1 VYSGRQISKTKTP
14 ELADAGILSLRSR
27 SGNYG
32 VNENVP
38 FTVESTIGDSR
49 RSCTWPWRYAIW
61 ARLGEGERAAIMI
74 RGLLTFNTLPN
85 LFCNHPTFQLD
96 GNFGIPA
103 AIAEMLI
110 QSHAGEIQLLPAIP
124 SSWAVSGSFRGLKAP
139 VDIVLNARGR
149 KEKLLPIK

>member
-1 VYSGRQISKTKTP
+1 
-14 ELADAGILSLRSR
+14 
-27 SGNYG
+27 
-32 VNENVP
+32 
-38 FTVESTIGDSR
+38 
-49 RSCTWPWRYAIW
+49 
-61 ARLGEGERAAIMI
+61 MI